1 MLTIDDIKEIIQM
14 VDQSS
19 IQRFE
24 IEQEATKLVIVKTDV
39 KSVSGDICAPDSVA
53 LPTLPK
59 VGKDEL
65 VAPNVAKTPQPES
78 LYKIVAP
85 LVGTFYSTAEPGAD
99 PFVKIGQQI
108 SLDTVVCVLES
119 MKLFSEVEAGIT
131 GEVVEILVKDGEFV
145 EYGQPLFMV
154 KPE

>member
-1 MLTIDDIKEIIQM
+1 MFTIDEIKEIIKM

-24 IEQEATKLVIVKTDV
+24 IEQEATKVVIVKTDAKPV
-39 KSVSGDICAPDSVA
+39 NGDSCASVPVA
-53 LPTLPK
+53 LPK
-59 VGKDEL
+59 VGNSEQAVGK
-65 VAPNVAKTPQPES
+65 VSQTPQTES

-99 PFVKIGQQI
+99 AFVKIGQKV
-108 SLDTVVCVLES
+108 SSDTVVCVLES

-131 GEVVEILVKDGEFV
+131 GEIVEIMVKDGEFV
-145 EYGQPLFMV
+145 EYGQPLFLV
-154 KPE
+154 RPE